1 MTDCRFRF
9 LNTWDTGIINKIIYL
24 THKIERYQKKKS
36 SNERVSNVAYRFK
49 DILLE
54 IKIWLTTLKLIN

>member
-1 MTDCRFRF
+1 MTDRRFRF

-24 THKIERYQKKKS
+24 THKIERYQKKS

-54 IKIWLTTLKLIN
+54 IKIWLITLKLIN